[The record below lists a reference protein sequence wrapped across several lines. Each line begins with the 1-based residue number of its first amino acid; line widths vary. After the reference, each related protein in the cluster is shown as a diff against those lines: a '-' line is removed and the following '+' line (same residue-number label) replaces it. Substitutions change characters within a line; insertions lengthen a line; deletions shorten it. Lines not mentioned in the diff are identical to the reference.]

1 MLVLIF
7 AFIGNFAGSGLSEVQ
22 VYQFIDSQQA
32 LTDFVTS
39 IRPCKWIAIDTE
51 FIREKTY
58 YPQLCLIQIA
68 AGEHMAC
75 IDPIALDDLSELYA
89 VLNDSSVIK
98 VFHAAQ
104 QDLEILYYANDQ
116 VPSPIFD
123 TQPAAAILGIGDQ
136 IGYAGLVENLLG
148 VSLAKAE
155 SRTNWSK
162 RPLTKAQLEYAIDDV
177 RYLQK
182 IYPLLLDKLAEG
194 GRSNWPSRD
203 FSRLTNPQTYQLNAR
218 SRWKKVKGL
227 QHLNRQ
233 QLSILRELAAWR
245 EEEAA
250 KKNRPRRWIVGDEIL
265 VDLARL
271 QPSDLDGIQS
281 IRGLNS
287 DQAKRHAEVWF
298 ACMEI
303 GRNSPESEWPE
314 MKRRQKPTPEIDAL
328 AELLMLVI
336 RLEAEKQGITAS
348 AITSKSQVVAMLQE
362 GRSTLSDDWRGE
374 LVNEVIANVRA
385 QKSVLGV
392 VNNKVQLL
400 TH

>member
-1 MLVLIF
+1 M
-7 AFIGNFAGSGLSEVQ
+7 
-22 VYQFIDSQQA
+22 YQYIDSQQA
-32 LTDFVTS
+32 LTDFVAS
-39 IRPCKWIAIDTE
+39 IRSCKWIAIDTE

-68 AGEHMAC
+68 AGDVMAC
-75 IDPIALDDLSELYA
+75 IDPIALDDLTELYA
-89 VLNDSSVIK
+89 VFNDPEVIK

-104 QDLEILYYANDQ
+104 QDLEILYYGGGQ

-123 TQPAAAILGIGDQ
+123 TQPAASILGIGEQ

-148 VSLAKAE
+148 VTLSKAE
-155 SRTNWSK
+155 SRTDWAK
-162 RPLTKAQLEYAIDDV
+162 RPLSKAQLEYAIDDV
-177 RYLQK
+177 RYLQQM
-182 IYPLLLDKLAEG
+182 YPLILEKLSEG
-194 GRSNWPSRD
+194 GRSSWPSRD
-203 FSRLTNPQTYQLNAR
+203 FSRLTNPETYQLNAR
-218 SRWKKVKGL
+218 TRWKKVKGL

-250 KKNRPRRWIVGDEIL
+250 KRNRPRRWIVGDEIL

-271 QPSDLDGIQS
+271 QPSDVDGVQA
-281 IRGLNS
+281 IRGLNA
-287 DQAKRHAEVWF
+287 DQAKRNAEIWF
-298 ACMEI
+298 QCMET

-314 MKRRQKPTPEIDAL
+314 MKRRQKPTPQIDAL

-336 RLEAEKQGITAS
+336 RLEAEKQGVTLS

-374 LVNEVIANVRA
+374 LVNDVIADVRS
-385 QKSVLGV
+385 QKAVLGV
-392 VNNKVQLL
+392 VDGKVQLL
-400 TH
+400 TD